1 MALTNGTLFEKA
13 KGEDAKRHVPKGR
26 KRVAYMRGALGL
38 AFLITYSLLSP
49 SFTYSRVL
57 KKEWL
62 THSLFVRLVLI
73 QFIGFIERTKY
84 FGVWKLSEVSHVWTN
99 ATLLMVIRQGACIVT
114 GLGFSGYDAEGRSTW
129 DDIANINIPWVEMA
143 PNFKILLDSWNIRTN
158 IWLRECVYKRI
169 TPQGR
174 KPGFKSTILTFL
186 TSAVWHGT
194 YTGYY
199 LTFALGGFVQTAARL
214 ARTNLRPL
222 FLSPLEILPP
232 KLPDALAKQGFK
244 IPPPPIT
251 LLKQIYDVL
260 GTITTTM
267 ILNFIPAPFI
277 LWYWST
283 SLEAWK
289 RMDYYGLWIIGLAFA
304 FFYGGGGAA
313 CRKWNEQRLKR
324 ATKSVAKDIVGE
336 NYHHPTLRTNEMKG
350 TGLQNMPPVDQA
362 VLEVEELVEKLVERL
377 KAEAKNRKTK

>member
-1 MALTNGTLFEKA
+1 M
-13 KGEDAKRHVPKGR
+13 
-26 KRVAYMRGALGL
+26 
-38 AFLITYSLLSP
+38 
-49 SFTYSRVL
+49 
-57 KKEWL
+57 
-62 THSLFVRLVLI
+62 
-73 QFIGFIERTKY
+73 FIC
-84 FGVWKLSEVSHVWTN
+84 
-99 ATLLMVIRQGACIVT
+99 QGACIVT
-114 GLGFSGYDAEGRSTW
+114 GLGFSGYDAEGHSTW

-158 IWLRECVYKRI
+158 IWLRECVYKRV

-174 KPGFKSTILTFL
+174 KPGFKSTILTFM

-194 YTGYY
+194 YSGYY

-232 KLPDALAKQGFK
+232 KLPDALAKQGLK
-244 IPPPPIT
+244 IPPPPTT
-251 LLKQIYDVL
+251 LLKQIYDVV
-260 GTITTTM
+260 GTITTMM
-267 ILNFIPAPFI
+267 ILNFIVAPFT

-289 RMDYYGLWIIGLAFA
+289 RMNYYGLWMVGLGFV

-313 CRKWNEQRLKR
+313 CRKWKEQRLKT
-324 ATKSVAKDIVGE
+324 ATKSVAQEIVGE
-336 NYHHPTLRTNEMKG
+336 NYVHPTLRTDEMKG
-350 TGLQNMPPVDQA
+350 TGLQHVPPVDQA

-377 KAEAKNRKTK
+377 KAEAVNRKTK